1 VEEGMARGG
10 PRAAMELT
18 LRNVTG
24 DEVYES
30 LDPQL
35 RERLP
40 CWPFCAAL
48 RSAGRCGLRRVL
60 GRQYL
65 LDE

>member
-1 VEEGMARGG
+1 
-10 PRAAMELT
+10 MELT
-18 LRNVTG
+18 LRSVTG